1 MIPGWGIC
9 RGSTPPFSTLRR
21 STMTKR
27 TMVLD
32 GMTCGPCVG
41 SVQRALLAVAGVT
54 VEQVTVGAAAVTFDR
69 A

>member
-1 MIPGWGIC
+1 
-9 RGSTPPFSTLRR
+9 
-21 STMTKR
+21 MTKR